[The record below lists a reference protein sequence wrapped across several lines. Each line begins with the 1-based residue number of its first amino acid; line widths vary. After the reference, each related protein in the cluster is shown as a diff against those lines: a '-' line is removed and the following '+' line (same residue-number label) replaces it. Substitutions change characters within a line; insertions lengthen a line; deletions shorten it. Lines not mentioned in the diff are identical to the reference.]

1 MGVIR
6 DCDQLLVQRA
16 QCGDRYAFDLL
27 VLRYERRILRLIA
40 RLVPGRMEAEDVAQD
55 TFLRAYRSLHN
66 FRGDA
71 KFYTWLY
78 RIAVN
83 SAKDFLRRKAE
94 RESPF
99 GDVDIYDSPGS
110 TAFEVL
116 DMNTPDCI
124 LMSKQIAAAI
134 YEALNALPV
143 DIRAA
148 ILLRE
153 MEGMSYKE
161 ISAALGC
168 PVGTVRSRIYRA
180 REFISGR
187 LVAVSDCGL
196 PRELPRNVS
205 AGAALSAA

>member
-1 MGVIR
+1 MAVSPN
-6 DCDQLLVQRA
+6 CDQLLVQRA
-16 QCGDRYAFDLL
+16 QAGDQYAFDLL
-27 VLRYERRILRLIA
+27 VIRYERRILRLIA
-40 RLVPGRMEAEDVAQD
+40 RLVPGKMEAEDVAQD

-83 SAKDFLRRKAE
+83 SAKDSLRRKAE
-94 RESPF
+94 REATFSEADLLDSANSF
-99 GDVDIYDSPGS
+99 DALDGD
-110 TAFEVL
+110 
-116 DMNTPDCI
+116 TPECI
-124 LMSKQIAAAI
+124 LMSKQIAKAI
-134 YEALNALPV
+134 YDALDTLPV

-161 ISAALGC
+161 IALTLGC

-180 REFISGR
+180 REFIAGR
-187 LVAVSDCGL
+187 LLPVSDCGIAREP
-196 PRELPRNVS
+196 PRYVEHPYPIPP
-205 AGAALSAA
+205 